1 MPGRNRISASMI
13 LPGGMRVR
21 ACYRA
26 CLWALLFLLAHPAF
40 SRASAGFIPPIPANI
55 GEVEIYLLT
64 RGAGADVY
72 TKYGHTMIRVVDP
85 SNRLDV
91 SYNWGAFDFDT
102 PGFTL
107 KFLRGLLPY
116 HLEISDTRVQVEIS
130 DIEQRWLVQEKL
142 NLTDSQKAALLL
154 ELNREAQPDR
164 RYYRYLF
171 FTDNCSTRPRD
182 FIDRALGGKIAARFR
197 GKESGSTFRD
207 KVMEHNAS
215 APLLAM
221 GQDVLLN
228 REVDRGIS
236 QWEEM
241 FVPLKLREYLLSMP
255 AYDNDGRP
263 RAGERLLS
271 GTMTLTSH
279 PDPVN
284 SPLNGYVIL
293 GLLLGIP
300 TLLGPALY
308 LKTPFR
314 KAGVRIFGLALAFWG
329 AVSGTFGLYLVLA
342 WAFSE
347 HTVVAHNANLW
358 VFWPVDWYFLVLGGV
373 LLWKG
378 AAPRKGGLLSKL
390 AAWLVPGHLAA
401 LGIYAILAIGGF
413 FAQSVVRVLVYFGP
427 LAFLLYGLILYLTGF
442 RRPTTPWS
450 TSRRLRIPFRRSGRP
465 PRRPPRSSGRGS
477 GP

>member
-1 MPGRNRISASMI
+1 MAGRNRISTSMI
-13 LPGGMRVR
+13 LSGGMRFR
-21 ACYRA
+21 ACCRA
-26 CLWALLFLLAHPAF
+26 FLGALLFLLAPPAF
-40 SRASAGFIPPIPANI
+40 SWASASFIPPMPANV

-107 KFLRGLLPY
+107 KFVRGVLPY
-116 HLEISDTRVQVEIS
+116 NLDISGMRIQVEVS
-130 DIEQRWLVQEKL
+130 DIEERWLVQEKL
-142 NLTDSQKAALLL
+142 NLTDRQKAALLR

-182 FIDRALGGKIAARFR
+182 FIDRALGGRIAVRFQ

-207 KVMEHNAS
+207 KIMEHNAS

-228 REVDRGIS
+228 REGDRGIS

-241 FVPLKLREYLLSMP
+241 FVPLKLREYLLTMP
-255 AYDNDGRP
+255 AYDDNGRP
-263 RAGERLLS
+263 RADERLLS
-271 GTMTLTSH
+271 GTTTLTAH

-284 SPLNGYVIL
+284 SPVNGYVIL

-300 TLLGPALY
+300 ALLGLALY
-308 LKTPFR
+308 RKSRFR
-314 KAGVRIFGLALAFWG
+314 KAGVRIFGLALGAFG
-329 AVSGTFGLYLVLA
+329 GLSGFFGLYLVLA
-342 WAFSE
+342 WAFSD

-358 VFWPVDWYFLVLGGV
+358 LFWPVDGYLLIPGGV

-378 AAPRKGGLLSKL
+378 AALRQEGLLSKWT
-390 AAWLVPGHLAA
+390 AWLALAHLAA
-401 LGIYAILAIGGF
+401 LGIYAVLAVGGF
-413 FAQSVVRVLVYFGP
+413 FTQHVARVLVYFGP
-427 LAFLLYGLILYLTGF
+427 LAILLYGMALHLAGGF
-442 RRPTTPWS
+442 RPGKA
-450 TSRRLRIPFRRSGRP
+450 SRDARVAAGRP
-465 PRRPPRSSGRGS
+465 GRSSARS
-477 GP
+477 

>member
-1 MPGRNRISASMI
+1 MAGRNRMSASTI
-13 LPGGMRVR
+13 LPGGMRGRFR
-21 ACYRA
+21 ACCRA
-26 CLWALLFLLAHPAF
+26 CLWALFFLLALPAF
-40 SRASAGFIPPIPANI
+40 SRASATFIPPVPANI

-64 RGAGADVY
+64 RGAGDDLY

-85 SNRLDV
+85 SNRLDL
-91 SYNWGAFDFDT
+91 SYNWGVFDFDT

-116 HLEISDTRVQVEIS
+116 NLDISDTGVQVEIS
-130 DIEQRWLVQEKL
+130 DIEERWLVQEKL
-142 NLTDSQKAALLL
+142 NLTDRQKASLLR

-182 FIDRALGGKIAARFR
+182 FIDRALGGRIAARFR

-228 REVDRGIS
+228 READRGIT

-255 AYDNDGRP
+255 AYDDDGRP
-263 RAGERLLS
+263 RTGERLLS
-271 GTMTLTSH
+271 GTTTLTAH

-284 SPLNGYVIL
+284 SPFNGYVIL

-300 TLLGPALY
+300 TLLGLALY
-308 LKTPFR
+308 RKTRFR
-314 KAGVRIFGLALAFWG
+314 KAGVRIFGLALALWG
-329 AVSGTFGLYLVLA
+329 ALSGSFGLYLLLA
-342 WAFSE
+342 WAFSD

-358 VFWPVDWYFLVLGGV
+358 LFWPVDWYLLIPGGL

-378 AAPRKGGLLSKL
+378 VAPRQDDLLSKST
-390 AAWLVPGHLAA
+390 AWLALAHLAA
-401 LGIYAILAIGGF
+401 LGIYAVLAVGGF
-413 FAQSVVRVLVYFGP
+413 FEQHVARVLVFFGP
-427 LAFLLYGLILYLTGF
+427 LAILLYGPAFHLIGF
-442 RRPTTPWS
+442 VQGKIPRPAVAV
-450 TSRRLRIPFRRSGRP
+450 SGARQKK
-465 PRRPPRSSGRGS
+465 RAG
-477 GP
+477 

>member
-1 MPGRNRISASMI
+1 MRPRIFC
-13 LPGGMRVR
+13 R
-21 ACYRA
+21 ACYFA
-26 CLWALLFLLAHPAF
+26 CLWALLFLLALPVL
-40 SRASAGFIPPIPANI
+40 SWASATFIPPMPANV

-107 KFLRGLLPY
+107 KFVRGVLPY
-116 HLEISDTRVQVEIS
+116 NLDISGTGIQVEVS
-130 DIEQRWLVQEKL
+130 DIEERWLKQEKL
-142 NLTDSQKAALLL
+142 NLTDRQKAALLS

-182 FIDRALGGKIAARFR
+182 LIDRVLGGKIAARFQ

-228 REVDRGIS
+228 READHGIS

-241 FVPLKLREYLLSMP
+241 FVPLNLREYLLTMP
-255 AYDNDGRP
+255 AYDDNGRP
-263 RAGERLLS
+263 RAGEKLLS
-271 GTMTLTSH
+271 GTTTLTSH

-284 SPLNGYVIL
+284 SPVNGYVIL
-293 GLLLGIP
+293 GLLLGIAA
-300 TLLGPALY
+300 LLGLALY
-308 LKTPFR
+308 RKTRFR
-314 KAGVRIFGLALAFWG
+314 KAGVRIFGLALAACG
-329 AVSGTFGLYLVLA
+329 ALSGAFGLYMVLA

-358 VFWPVDWYFLVLGGV
+358 LFWPVDGYLLIPGAV

-378 AAPRKGGLLSKL
+378 AALRQEGLLSKST
-390 AAWLVPGHLAA
+390 AWLALAHLAS
-401 LGIYAILAIGGF
+401 LGIYGVLAIGGF
-413 FAQSVVRVLVYFGP
+413 FTQHVVRVLVYFAP
-427 LAFLLYGLILYLTGF
+427 LALLLYGMALHLTGF
-442 RRPTTPWS
+442 TTPWS
-450 TSRRLRIPFRRSGRP
+450 TSPRLRRPSRRFGPP
-465 PRRPPRSSGRGS
+465 PRRPPRSSGP
-477 GP
+477 GPGP